1 MAKLISG
8 GVNSSQIKGKLGNQ
22 VFSRTNRET
31 IIRAYQPIVKNPRT
45 PAQVRQRRK
54 FAALQNSVRN
64 LYATSF
70 KPYGIKLDGHSAY
83 TSVSRMLHNN
93 LVVKSIGY
101 PQNYLPNIPKNFQHL
116 LACNT
121 NLDGEI
127 FKYLAIRVMKEQG
140 SATNV
145 YLGCSVPKGEFGG
158 IVTDLSGTKYLG
170 SNIAFSQMTSY
181 ISCMG
186 TKIAKMNLFE
196 DDVELAINE
205 SGVSGNT
212 ILGATAD
219 EISMNY
225 KYVYSVRVVSM
236 QDPKIA
242 DNVFITFGVTQQAL
256 SIFGA
261 STFNDIAVECAW
273 PGVSRSRK
281 SGFSIFTISNGVESD
296 NLGEIDWEEST
307 SVYNRYCISAIN
319 DWSEEYNL
327 GQ

>member
-1 MAKLISG
+1 MAKLVSG
-8 GVNSSQIKGKLGNQ
+8 GVNSSLIKGKLGNQ

-31 IIRAYQPIVKNPRT
+31 IIRSYQPIVKNPRT

-54 FAALQNSVRN
+54 FVALQNGARY

-83 TSVSRMLHNN
+83 TSISRMIHNN
-93 LVVKSIGY
+93 LVTKSIGY

-121 NLDGEI
+121 DLDGEI
-127 FKYLAIRVMKEQG
+127 FKYLAIRVIKQG
-140 SATNV
+140 SATTI
-145 YLGCSVPKGEFGG
+145 YFGCSVPKGEFDG
-158 IVTDLSGTKYLG
+158 IVAGLSGQKYLG

-186 TKIAKMNLFE
+186 TKITKMDLFE
-196 DDVELAINE
+196 SDVELAINE

-212 ILGATAD
+212 ILAATAD
-219 EISMNY
+219 DISMNY
-225 KYVYSVRVVSM
+225 KYVYYVRVLSM
-236 QDPKIA
+236 QDPKFA
-242 DNVFITFGVTQQAL
+242 DNVFVAFGTVEQPL

-261 STFNDIAVECAW
+261 STFDDISVECAW

-296 NLGEIDWEEST
+296 NLGEIDYEANT
-307 SVYNRYCISAIN
+307 SVYNRYCISAVN

-327 GQ
+327 GH

>member
-1 MAKLISG
+1 MAKLVSG

-31 IIRAYQPIVKNPRT
+31 IIRAYQPIVRNPRT

-54 FAALQNSVRN
+54 FVALQNGIRN
-64 LYATSF
+64 LYAASF

-83 TSVSRMLHNN
+83 TSISRMIHNN
-93 LVVKSIGY
+93 LVTKSIGY
-101 PQNYLPNIPKNFQHL
+101 PKNYLPNIPKNFQHL

-121 NLDGEI
+121 DLDGEI
-127 FKYLAIRVMKEQG
+127 FKYLTIRAMKQG
-140 SATNV
+140 STTSV
-145 YLGCSVPKGEFGG
+145 YLGCSVPKGELDG
-158 IVTDLSGTKYLG
+158 IDVGFSGQKYLG

-186 TKIAKMNLFE
+186 AKIAKMDLFE
-196 DDVELAINE
+196 SDVALAINE

-212 ILGATAD
+212 IMGASAD

-225 KYVYSVRVVSM
+225 KYVYQVRVVSM

-242 DNVFITFGVTQQAL
+242 DNVFVVFGATEQAL
-256 SIFGA
+256 SIFGV
-261 STFNDIAVECAW
+261 SSFYDMSVECSW

-296 NLGEIDWEEST
+296 NLGEIDYESNT
-307 SVYNRYCISAIN
+307 SVYNRYCISAVN